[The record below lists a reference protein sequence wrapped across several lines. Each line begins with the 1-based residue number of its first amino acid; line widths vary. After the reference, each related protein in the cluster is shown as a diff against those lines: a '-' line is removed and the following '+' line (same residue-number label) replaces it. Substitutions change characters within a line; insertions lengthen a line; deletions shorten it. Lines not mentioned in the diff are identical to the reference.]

1 MLQIMGFPKDFKVCE
16 VLGSSYKQIGNS
28 VCVPMI
34 YQIALEVK
42 KELSQ
47 PLSKSTQVNI
57 YSSKQLSLFS

>member
-1 MLQIMGFPKDFKVCE
+1 MGFPEYFKSCE
-16 VLGSSYKQIGNS
+16 ILGSSYKQIGNS

-47 PLSKSTQVNI
+47 PISKLIQTNI

>member
-1 MLQIMGFPKDFKVCE
+1 MGFPKDFKSCE
-16 VLGSSYKQIGNS
+16 VLGNSYKQIGNS

-47 PLSKSTQVNI
+47 PISKSTQTNI
-57 YSSKQLSLFS
+57 YSSKQLSLFN